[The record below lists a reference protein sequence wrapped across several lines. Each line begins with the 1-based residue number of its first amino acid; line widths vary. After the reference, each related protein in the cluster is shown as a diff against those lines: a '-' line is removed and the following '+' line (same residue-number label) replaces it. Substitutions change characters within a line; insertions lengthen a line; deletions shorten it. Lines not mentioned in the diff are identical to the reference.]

1 MLYSQDHR
9 TCFEIRQHLQHC
21 THCTDPLTVVG
32 FQISER
38 PESGSWHKI
47 ESTPFKSPS
56 TFSSITT
63 SKMIN
68 TTSVEFLLAEL
79 RNVTS
84 FTQIKSFT
92 QRSGGFKKNQYLY
105 QKIFYQSIHTHL
117 RNQQKI
123 KFGSPRHAH
132 PQNKT
137 FCQKF

>member
-38 PESGSWHKI
+38 PEWKLAQNRI
-47 ESTPFKSPS
+47 N
-56 TFSSITT
+56 TFQILLHLLIHHHI
-63 SKMIN
+63 KMIN